1 MHPILAN
8 PRWLGLYVLGWVP
21 VGLLLAAGLGRNAG
35 WVTAAGFFVP
45 LALTHAFIGLSS
57 WYVCRSFPLER
68 GLATWRAALTLLVA
82 AATTS
87 GLWVAAGGVWAS
99 ALESLPMGTGAV
111 RLYTGQRPLLTVV
124 GGLLFL
130 LAAGVH
136 YLLMAFQEMQAAE
149 QRAVE
154 LTLLARDAELRALRT
169 QIDPHFLFNSL
180 HSISA
185 LTTGDPPVAR
195 RMCVLLAD
203 FLRDT
208 LRLGSRQTIPLAD
221 ELKLVERYL
230 AIEQVRL
237 GPRLQVTVDTDA
249 RAAACLVPPLLLQP
263 VVENA
268 IVHGVGH
275 LLEGG
280 AVSLAPTQPAAT
292 LRIVVTNPCDR
303 DRPKSK
309 GTGLGLGLLR
319 KRLTAEFGSQATV
332 HAGEADGQFQVV
344 IEMPARRPGGAQRDD

>member
-1 MHPILAN
+1 MHPILSN

-21 VGLLLAAGLGRNAG
+21 IGLLLAAGLGRGAD
-35 WVTAAGFFVP
+35 WVTAAGLFVP
-45 LALTHAFIGLSS
+45 LALAHAFIGLSS
-57 WYVCRSFPLER
+57 WYVCRSFPLDR
-68 GLATWRAALTLLVA
+68 GLATWRAALTHLVA
-82 AATTS
+82 ATTSS
-87 GLWVAAGGVWAS
+87 GLWVAGGGVWAS
-99 ALESLPMGTGAV
+99 ALESFPGGTGAV
-111 RLYTGQRPLLTVV
+111 RVYSGQRPLLTVV

-130 LAAGVH
+130 VAAGIH

-154 LTLLARDAELRALRT
+154 LTLLARDAELTALRT

-185 LTTGDPPVAR
+185 LTTSDPAVAR

-208 LRLGSRQTIPLAD
+208 LRLGGRTAIPLAD

-237 GPRLQVTVDTDA
+237 GSRLQVTIDNDA
-249 RAAACLVPPLLLQP
+249 LAAACLVPPLLLQP
-263 VVENA
+263 VIENA
-268 IVHGVGH
+268 IVHGVCH

-280 AVSLAPTQPAAT
+280 AVRLTTTQRAAT
-292 LRIVVTNPCDR
+292 LRIVVTNPCDP
-303 DRPKSK
+303 DRRKGK
-309 GTGLGLGLLR
+309 GTGLGLELLR
-319 KRLTAEFGSQATV
+319 KRLSTEFGPDGTMR
-332 HAGEADGQFQVV
+332 AGEADGQFQVV
-344 IEMPARRPGGAQRDD
+344 IEMPARRNGAPPQ